1 MIRRLPETLPRLIL
15 CILLAS
21 GLLLPVLGML
31 DLLSF
36 SFYGLL
42 AIILFSILLELV
54 SVHRRR
60 LLLFA
65 AVLLLL
71 FLIWLFLLNGLRLIS
86 DVLLAVSL
94 SISGAFPCC

>member
-1 MIRRLPETLPRLIL
+1 MIRRLLEMLPRLIL

-36 SFYGLL
+36 SFNGLL
-42 AIILFSILLELV
+42 AIILLSLFLELV
-54 SVHRRR
+54 SVHRSR
-60 LLLFA
+60 LLLLS

-71 FLIWLFLLNGLRLIS
+71 FLIWLFHN
-86 DVLLAVSL
+86 
-94 SISGAFPCC
+94 